1 MRCFQRHIYFE
12 LDKSL
17 LISCTSFQLSASR
30 GASHGEEGR
39 KEETREDGE
48 GEMGEEVRGW
58 GRVPAHMHTH
68 IRAHARMRIDICFK
82 HVFAHPNP
90 SFGPNRLIIKL
101 LSYFALFLET
111 VFFFNFGTTAQS
123 VRESAARLWH
133 GLPVC
138 SASLAGSHILPHS
151 ERSVYARD
159 RKPDTHAE
167 TISTNINSKPT
178 RRSQKRQC
186 WLRHSCHPHLM
197 HRPHTAR
204 LLHV

>member
-1 MRCFQRHIYFE
+1 
-12 LDKSL
+12 
-17 LISCTSFQLSASR
+17 
-30 GASHGEEGR
+30 
-39 KEETREDGE
+39 
-48 GEMGEEVRGW
+48 
-58 GRVPAHMHTH
+58 MHTH

-101 LSYFALFLET
+101 LSYFTLFLET
-111 VFFFNFGTTAQS
+111 VFFFYFGTTAQS